1 MTDLPFVAAS
11 YLIVI
16 GGLAAYIT
24 SIARREAVVRRTARA
39 NERARHH
46 DLGAVSSDRATTG
59 DDEAAEADR

>member
-11 YLIVI
+11 YVIVI

-24 SIARREAVVRRTARA
+24 SIARRAAVVRRTARA
-39 NERARHH
+39 IDRERHH
-46 DLGAVSSDRATTG
+46 DLGVVSRDNAATG